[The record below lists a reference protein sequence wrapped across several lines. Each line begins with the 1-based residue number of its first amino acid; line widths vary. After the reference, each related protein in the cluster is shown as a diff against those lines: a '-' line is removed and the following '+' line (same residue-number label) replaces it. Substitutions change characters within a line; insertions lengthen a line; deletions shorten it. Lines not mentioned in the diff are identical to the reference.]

1 MEQHDNLIRQNQ
13 ISWSYN
19 TDHMV
24 PAARRRSCGCKPS
37 VPCIPLLRSPSE
49 RLNKDKLSEGLVSG
63 CMFCCI
69 SISLLLND
77 VFIIDHQWEV
87 WGRGGGGGD
96 SAALV
101 CLFVLLHLQNK
112 YWSWFVYSSFP
123 PPTVMR
129 WRPFNPDA
137 PCVGLRC
144 AVTWGEV
151 HARTSSVNEPEIEA
165 WISILTLIETF
176 TVKFRI

>member
-87 WGRGGGGGD
+87 WGRGGGGVIPLPWC
-96 SAALV
+96 A
-101 CLFVLLHLQNK
+101 CL
-112 YWSWFVYSSFP
+112 YSS
-123 PPTVMR
+123 TCR
-129 WRPFNPDA
+129 TII
-137 PCVGLRC
+137 GLDLFTLHFLLPQSCDEGLSIQTLR
-144 AVTWGEV
+144 VSDWGEQWRG
-151 HARTSSVNEPEIEA
+151 AR
-165 WISILTLIETF
+165 F
-176 TVKFRI
+176 THVQVQ